1 MEAIKLN
8 AGNFD
13 EVVLKSE
20 KTVMVDFWATWCG
33 PCSVM
38 SPLVDEVAKE
48 QKDRLVVGKLNC
60 DESMDIAQRYGIT
73 GIPAFLIFKDGE
85 VVDKVMGA
93 MPKGDVFL
101 FFFKQFFYTYE
112 LHTQDKQFRG
122 LCHLFW

>member
-93 MPKGDVFL
+93 MPKG
-101 FFFKQFFYTYE
+101 E
-112 LHTQDKQFRG
+112 L
-122 LCHLFW
+122 LAAV

>member
-60 DESMDIAQRYGIT
+60 DESMDIAHRYGIT

-93 MPKGDVFL
+93 MPKG
-101 FFFKQFFYTYE
+101 E
-112 LHTQDKQFRG
+112 LLAAVEKY
-122 LCHLFW
+122 L

>member
-93 MPKGDVFL
+93 MPKG
-101 FFFKQFFYTYE
+101 E
-112 LHTQDKQFRG
+112 LLASVEKY
-122 LCHLFW
+122 L

>member
-1 MEAIKLN
+1 
-8 AGNFD
+8 
-13 EVVLKSE
+13 
-20 KTVMVDFWATWCG
+20 MVDFWATWCG

-93 MPKGDVFL
+93 MPKG
-101 FFFKQFFYTYE
+101 E
-112 LHTQDKQFRG
+112 LLAAVEKY
-122 LCHLFW
+122 L

>member
-73 GIPAFLIFKDGE
+73 GIPAFLIIKDGE

-93 MPKGDVFL
+93 MPKG
-101 FFFKQFFYTYE
+101 E
-112 LHTQDKQFRG
+112 LLAAVEKY
-122 LCHLFW
+122 L

>member
-73 GIPAFLIFKDGE
+73 WIPAFLIFKDGE

-93 MPKGDVFL
+93 MPKG
-101 FFFKQFFYTYE
+101 E
-112 LHTQDKQFRG
+112 LLAAVEKY
-122 LCHLFW
+122 L

>member
-73 GIPAFLIFKDGE
+73 GIPAFLIVKDGE

-93 MPKGDVFL
+93 MPKG
-101 FFFKQFFYTYE
+101 E
-112 LHTQDKQFRG
+112 LLAAVEKY
-122 LCHLFW
+122 L

>member
-93 MPKGDVFL
+93 MPKG
-101 FFFKQFFYTYE
+101 E
-112 LHTQDKQFRG
+112 LLAAVEKY
-122 LCHLFW
+122 L

>member
-60 DESMDIAQRYGIT
+60 DESMDIGQRYGIT

-93 MPKGDVFL
+93 MPKG
-101 FFFKQFFYTYE
+101 E
-112 LHTQDKQFRG
+112 LLAAVEKY
-122 LCHLFW
+122 L

>member
-60 DESMDIAQRYGIT
+60 DESMDIAQRYGIK
-73 GIPAFLIFKDGE
+73 GIPACLIFKDGE

-93 MPKGDVFL
+93 MPKG
-101 FFFKQFFYTYE
+101 E
-112 LHTQDKQFRG
+112 LLAAVEKY
-122 LCHLFW
+122 L

>member
-73 GIPAFLIFKDGE
+73 GIPAF
-85 VVDKVMGA
+85 
-93 MPKGDVFL
+93 
-101 FFFKQFFYTYE
+101 
-112 LHTQDKQFRG
+112 
-122 LCHLFW
+122 

>member
-85 VVDKVMGA
+85 VVDKVIGA
-93 MPKGDVFL
+93 MPKG
-101 FFFKQFFYTYE
+101 E
-112 LHTQDKQFRG
+112 LLAAVEKY
-122 LCHLFW
+122 L

>member
-73 GIPAFLIFKDGE
+73 GIPALLICKDGE

-93 MPKGDVFL
+93 MPKG
-101 FFFKQFFYTYE
+101 E
-112 LHTQDKQFRG
+112 LLAAVEKY
-122 LCHLFW
+122 L

>member
-1 MEAIKLN
+1 
-8 AGNFD
+8 
-13 EVVLKSE
+13 
-20 KTVMVDFWATWCG
+20 
-33 PCSVM
+33 M

-93 MPKGDVFL
+93 MPKG
-101 FFFKQFFYTYE
+101 E
-112 LHTQDKQFRG
+112 LLAAVEKY
-122 LCHLFW
+122 L